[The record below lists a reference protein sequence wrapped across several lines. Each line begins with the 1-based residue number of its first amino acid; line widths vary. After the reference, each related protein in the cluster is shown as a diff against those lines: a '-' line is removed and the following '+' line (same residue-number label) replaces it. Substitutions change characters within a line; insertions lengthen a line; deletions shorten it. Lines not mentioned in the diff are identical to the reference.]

1 MSQGFFESDEN
12 YHARVTREADEQT
25 IKEVSGSAPSQGF
38 FEPDTAYKDRISTE
52 ANERRV
58 EASSGSPPSQG
69 FFESDTTYRSRVA
82 KEANEH
88 EIERATGS
96 SPSQGWFETEKSYET
111 RVRKEANEQT
121 IARTTGQP
129 ARQGWFEG
137 DHAYR
142 SRIATEARELRI
154 GGGNDRAA
162 TSDPQTSSDHRARD
176 GSTSKAR
183 RSSSESVARHTRRG
197 PKWFLLFL
205 ALGAV
210 YHGGKYLYD
219 GTSRSTS
226 STSTSTS
233 THDPGFPATPARTVA
248 PSFDC
253 AKATWKSE
261 RIVCSS
267 QQLSVLDVA
276 LSNAYRNAAARSPD
290 RAAELRI
297 SENHWLRKT
306 RESCADIPCLQ
317 QVYEERLR
325 YLSKF

>member
-1 MSQGFFESDEN
+1 MSQGIFESDDN

-38 FEPDTAYKDRISTE
+38 LESDTAYKDRISTE

-58 EASSGSPPSQG
+58 EASSGSSPSQG
-69 FFESDTTYRSRVA
+69 VFESDTTYRSRVA

-96 SPSQGWFETEKSYET
+96 SPSQGWFETEQSYET

-142 SRIATEARELRI
+142 SRLATEARELRI
-154 GGGNDRAA
+154 GGGNDRAETSDPPA
-162 TSDPQTSSDHRARD
+162 TSDHKTHH
-176 GSTSKAR
+176 GSPSNAW
-183 RSSSESVARHTRRG
+183 RSSSESVARDTRRW
-197 PKWFLLFL
+197 PKWLLLFL

-219 GTSRSTS
+219 GSSLSTTSK
-226 STSTSTS
+226 S
-233 THDPGFPATPARTVA
+233 THDSGFPATPTRTVA

-261 RIVCSS
+261 RMVCSS

-276 LSNAYRNAAARSPD
+276 LSDAYRDAAASAFR
-290 RAAELRI
+290 
-297 SENHWLRKT
+297 T
-306 RESCADIPCLQ
+306 
-317 QVYEERLR
+317 EEI
-325 YLSKF
+325 